1 MIIDVYP
8 RIEVLEIVGLLVLHL
23 KC

>member
-1 MIIDVYP
+1 MIIDIYP